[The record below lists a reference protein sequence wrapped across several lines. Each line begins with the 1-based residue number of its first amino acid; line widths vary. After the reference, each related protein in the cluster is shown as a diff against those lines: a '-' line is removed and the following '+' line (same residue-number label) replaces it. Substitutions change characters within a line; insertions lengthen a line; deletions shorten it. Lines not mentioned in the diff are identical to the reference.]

1 MIVGEEGIGVTES
14 SRENDVINPIE
25 DRAIR

>member
-14 SRENDVINPIE
+14 SRENDVINPTE